1 LRLPEE
7 AQMLKNRSV
16 PPCTVI
22 PQLYYPDPTAAAE
35 WLCKAFG
42 FKVRLRIGKNH
53 RVQMK
58 AGDGCL
64 VVAESGEKDRKK
76 QIPHDARDDHP
87 VRTHGVMV
95 RIEDALA
102 HCERARLAGAKIL
115 TEPVDHMYGE
125 RQYNAED
132 PWGHRWDFTQTIKD
146 VAPEEWGGVPVNLE

>member
-1 LRLPEE
+1 
-7 AQMLKNRSV
+7 MLKNHSV

-22 PQLYYPDPTAAAE
+22 PVLYYSDPTAAAD

-53 RVQMK
+53 RIQMK

-64 VVAESGEKDRKK
+64 VVAEATAPAAKAEPKAAGS
-76 QIPHDARDDHP
+76 QA
-87 VRTHGVMV
+87 VMIRV
-95 RIEDALA
+95 EDALA
-102 HCERARLAGAKIL
+102 HCERARAAGARIL

-132 PWGHRWDFTQTIKD
+132 PFGHRWDFTQTVKD
-146 VAPEEWGGVPVNLE
+146 VAPQDWAGEPVELE

>member
-1 LRLPEE
+1 
-7 AQMLKNRSV
+7 MKKNRSV

-42 FKVRLRIGKNH
+42 FTVRLRIGENH

-58 AGDGCL
+58 AGDGCF
-64 VVAESGEKDRKK
+64 VVAEGTLPAIKAEPKV
-76 QIPHDARDDHP
+76 AGG
-87 VRTHGVMV
+87 HGTMV

-102 HCERARLAGAKIL
+102 HCDRARAAGAKIL
-115 TEPVDHMYGE
+115 TEPKDHMYGE

-132 PWGHRWDFTQTIKD
+132 PWGHRWDFTQTVKD
-146 VAPEEWGGVPVNLE
+146 VAPEEWGGVPVNLEE